1 MLGPDFPSCRSFR
14 TQAYPSFPQQQQQHQ
29 PAALAAWQRAPSL
42 TKQPTS
48 DYPRKIWWDALLGQ
62 YGNTRREAY
71 ARIMGEIG
79 HLFRVSNHWTAF
91 FHIP

>member
-1 MLGPDFPSCRSFR
+1 MS
-14 TQAYPSFPQQQQQHQ
+14 
-29 PAALAAWQRAPSL
+29 LAAWQRAPTL
-42 TKQPTS
+42 PKQPTS

-62 YGNTRREAY
+62 YGSTRREAY

-91 FHIP
+91 FHIPCVAPAQCCWRL